1 MALPRDKIAMDNFW
15 RGKHKM
21 KASWEKIEKN
31 VGVLDIEV
39 EAEQVAAALDKAFKK
54 VVQKVNVPGF
64 RKGKVPRAIFESK
77 FGVESL
83 YQDALDFIVPD
94 AYVAA
99 VNETGIEPVD
109 RPEVDVEQFA
119 KGQTL
124 KFKAKVVVKPE
135 VELGEYKGLELES
148 VSSEVSAEEVQEEL
162 QKMQNRHA
170 ELVPVEEGAAQNGD
184 VVVIDFEG
192 FVDGVAFEGGKAE
205 RYSLELGSGSF
216 IPGFEEQVVGL
227 EKGGEKDI
235 TVTFPENYHSEELK
249 GKEAVFKIVLHD
261 IKRKNLPELD
271 DEFAK
276 DVSEFETLD
285 EYKAD
290 LQKKLQERKEN
301 EVKSKKEA
309 DAVEK
314 VAASAQVDIPE
325 VMINDETE
333 QMLKEFEN
341 RLRTQ
346 GMNIDMY
353 YQFTGQSAEDLKGQM
368 RGDAEK
374 RVRNNLVL
382 EAIAK
387 KEGIE
392 VTEEEINAEFENLAG
407 MYGRSAAEIRSIFT
421 SNGNLSTLLA
431 DIITRKTVA
440 FLVDN
445 SKSA

>member
-1 MALPRDKIAMDNFW
+1 
-15 RGKHKM
+15 M

-31 VGVLDIEV
+31 LGVLDIEV

-124 KFKAKVVVKPE
+124 KFKAKVIVKPE
-135 VELGEYKGLELES
+135 VELGEYKGIELES
-148 VSSEVSAEEVQEEL
+148 VSSEVTAEEVQEEL
-162 QKMQNRHA
+162 QKLQNRHA
-170 ELVPVEEGAAQNGD
+170 ELVPVEEGAAQDGD

-235 TVTFPENYHSEELK
+235 TVTFPESYHSEELK

-290 LQKKLQERKEN
+290 LQTKLQERKEN
-301 EVKSKKEA
+301 EAKSKKEA
-309 DAVEK
+309 EAVEK
-314 VAASAQVDIPE
+314 IAASAQVDIPE
-325 VMINDETE
+325 VMITDETE

-353 YQFTGQSAEDLKGQM
+353 YQFTGQSADDLKGQM
-368 RGDAEK
+368 REDAEK

-392 VTEEEINAEFENLAG
+392 VSEEEINAEFENLAG

-421 SNGNLSTLLA
+421 SNGNLSSLLS

>member
-1 MALPRDKIAMDNFW
+1 
-15 RGKHKM
+15 M